1 MKLISEEAIA
11 RAYYKVKPLLSR
23 RVQIVIRGLVARQ
36 KRKLYREVWPI
47 DRSAGAQPADFSGW
61 PGGKRFSVVLTHDV
75 DTARGVMR
83 TRQLMELEREMGF
96 RSSFN
101 FVAHDYHLPAEL
113 RHLLVE
119 QGFEVGVHG
128 LEHNRKMYESAS
140 SFAEHA
146 KGINGYLKEW
156 GAVGFRSPC
165 VYHNFEWLH
174 GLDISYDASSFDTDP
189 FEPQSDGVGTIFPI
203 LQRGKLPANG
213 YVELPYTLPQDF
225 TLYILFGETDISIW
239 KQKLRWIAEHGGM
252 ALVNTHPDYMCF
264 DGRPRFDEYP
274 VDLYRDLL
282 THIQGEYRGEYLH
295 LLPHEMATY
304 WTGVDA
310 KKVPVV
316 SALLNTLTSAEGSS
330 EIGAAL
336 PTLNNALRE
345 KNRL

>member
-1 MKLISEEAIA
+1 
-11 RAYYKVKPLLSR
+11 
-23 RVQIVIRGLVARQ
+23 
-36 KRKLYREVWPI
+36 
-47 DRSAGAQPADFSGW
+47 
-61 PGGKRFSVVLTHDV
+61 VVLTHDV
-75 DTARGVMR
+75 DTARGVTR
-83 TRQLMELEREMGF
+83 TPQLMALEREMGF

-101 FVAHDYHLPAEL
+101 FVAQGYHLPAEL

-140 SFAEHA
+140 NFAKHA

-203 LQRGKLPANG
+203 LKRGKLPAKG
-213 YVELPYTLPQDF
+213 YIELPYTLAQDF
-225 TLYILFGETDISIW
+225 TLYVLFGERDIKVW
-239 KQKLRWIAEHGGM
+239 KEKLRWIAEHGGM

-264 DGRPRFDEYP
+264 DGRPHVDEYP

-295 LLPHEMATY
+295 MLPHEMATY
-304 WTGVDA
+304 WNRAVAEG
-310 KKVPVV
+310 VPVV
-316 SALLNTLTSAEGSS
+316 PGLQNTPITAEESSEVGGAMPTLTNHLLG
-330 EIGAAL
+330 
-336 PTLNNALRE
+336 
-345 KNRL
+345 KNRF